1 MICLEKKTMI
11 CFEKKKKILEKNVK
25 INVSYEI
32 LCDIFLQ
39 AQAKKNTLQFT
50 TQVYHNT

>member
-1 MICLEKKTMI
+1 MLRKKNYDMLWK
-11 CFEKKKKILEKNVK
+11 EEKNTGKKNVN

-50 TQVYHNT
+50 TQVYHNK